1 MSNACYTRFCLII
14 VVLTLQVMLPFF
26 LVINVATLW
35 GFLKACFNF
44 SVLGIFC
51 TEKQIKYQC
60 TTYERGI
67 SCRFL
72 MASKVENPTDTD
84 SRENSAGDY
93 QNQRNTENCR

>member
-1 MSNACYTRFCLII
+1 
-14 VVLTLQVMLPFF
+14 MLPFF

-44 SVLGIFC
+44 SDLGIFC

-60 TTYERGI
+60 ITDESRFSY
-67 SCRFL
+67 CFL
-72 MASKVENPTDTD
+72 MALKVENPEGIN
-84 SRENSAGDY
+84 SRENTAGIY